1 MKKIIIL
8 KFSDK
13 YSYLRDFV
21 NYNRYYLYKK
31 YKTLRMKNKLL
42 ILFLTISAIFF
53 TNCCN
58 AQSQS
63 DSINQQVI
71 MMLKN
76 FYTIYITEFPKAGNE
91 NK

>member
-42 ILFLTISAIFF
+42 ILILTISAIFF

-58 AQSQS
+58 AQS
-63 DSINQQVI
+63 
-71 MMLKN
+71 
-76 FYTIYITEFPKAGNE
+76 
-91 NK
+91 